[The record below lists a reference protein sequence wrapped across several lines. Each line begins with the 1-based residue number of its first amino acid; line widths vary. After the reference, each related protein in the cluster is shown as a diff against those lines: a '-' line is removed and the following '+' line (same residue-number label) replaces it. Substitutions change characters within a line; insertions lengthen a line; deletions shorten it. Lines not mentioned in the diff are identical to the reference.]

1 MVVHHSKI
9 YVESKG
15 ENDIID
21 ITNKIQESINSSKLS
36 NGICCVFVPGSTGTI
51 STIEYELELK
61 EDFPKALDKI
71 APKNQKYAHHET
83 WLDDNGSCQH
93 FDMMISH

>member
-21 ITNKIQESINSSKLS
+21 LTNKIQEAINSS
-36 NGICCVFVPGSTGTI
+36 
-51 STIEYELELK
+51 
-61 EDFPKALDKI
+61 
-71 APKNQKYAHHET
+71 
-83 WLDDNGSCQH
+83 
-93 FDMMISH
+93 